1 MSNAIWAKCQG
12 LSKGSPSVSGKFF
25 GGHLMA
31 GHSLSIKTFGMIHSQ
46 PGTKSRPDS
55 LSSLSE
61 GGVLVKVRFEPGAV
75 TPIME
80 LTSAPG
86 SRKVIK
92 PVRPDEFADAEPSA
106 PWRLP
111 AASSSLREPSLPG
124 EWPPPIHVHRGP

>member
-25 GGHLMA
+25 GGHLTS
-31 GHSLSIKTFGMIHSQ
+31 GTSTSIKTFGMIHSQ

-80 LTSAPG
+80 LTSAPV

-92 PVRPDEFADAEPSA
+92 PLRPDEFPDATPSA
-106 PWRLP
+106 PLRLP
-111 AASSSLREPSLPG
+111 PAPPSPHSPFLLL
-124 EWPPPIHVHRGP
+124 V